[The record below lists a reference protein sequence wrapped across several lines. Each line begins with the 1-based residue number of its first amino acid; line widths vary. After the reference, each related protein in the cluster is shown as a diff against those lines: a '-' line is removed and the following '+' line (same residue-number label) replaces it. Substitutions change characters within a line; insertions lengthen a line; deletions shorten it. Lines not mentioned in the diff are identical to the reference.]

1 MIQQHPQQMIS
12 EFSLGLDSD
21 IRNFFQEHSQKF
33 NISSLDQL
41 VEEILG
47 EFFIEMDKTSIKDA
61 AEKLRRR
68 QHKTKSRWY
77 SSYMSRQEQY
87 PDISNPKNVYHI
99 YYEQHKFLSQ
109 SEWTALYGNVSINQ
123 IVEEKDKEVCEWKS
137 TRSSK
142 LIGFPLIQTKQP
154 VHIYSAFRLD
164 AALNIYNLIKRDYN
178 GSLYQFFRSYPQELL
193 DKPLF
198 SPSSYDVALREYS
211 GQLIE
216 DFFPS
221 GENTPMLRMVNDE
234 DTSMVLRVFDSKDIA
249 ILSMFLANVDTSF
262 YSTRSIT
269 VSLSDIASLLYPGK
283 LSEWHYEDAKR
294 RCLDFR
300 KRHYEYTNNTTE
312 SAFAF
317 NYFDNVYVSGKDEKR
332 QVTLA
337 FGELFYRAII
347 DRKLVSV
354 TSKNYESLENPL
366 SRIIY
371 YTLQRERINL
381 AIKGKDTEKPLIAE
395 YEYSFFQQAVR
406 FHKNKKSQNIKL
418 INTSLDDFVSNRIAI
433 KSYEINSNGH
443 WLITYYPLTDAEYA
457 DLEFNNKNISE
468 NDIIDI

>member
-1 MIQQHPQQMIS
+1 MIQQHPKQMIS

-21 IRNFFQEHSQKF
+21 IRDFFSEHSQKF
-33 NISSLDQL
+33 DISTLDQL

-77 SSYMSRQEQY
+77 NSYVGKQEQH
-87 PDISNPKNVYHI
+87 PDISDAKNVYHI

-109 SEWTALYGNVSINQ
+109 SEWMALYGNVSINQ
-123 IVEEKDKEVCEWKS
+123 IIEEKDKEVHAWKK

-142 LIGFPLIQTKQP
+142 LINFPLIQTKQSI
-154 VHIYSAFRLD
+154 HIYSAFRLD

-198 SPSSYDVALREYS
+198 SPSSYDVALQEYS

-221 GENTPMLRMVNDE
+221 GEDTPMLRMVNDE
-234 DTSMVLRVFDSKDIA
+234 DASTVLRVFDSKDIA

-269 VSLSDIASLLYPGK
+269 ISLSDIGSLLYPGK
-283 LSEWHYEDAKR
+283 LSEW
-294 RCLDFR
+294 
-300 KRHYEYTNNTTE
+300 
-312 SAFAF
+312 
-317 NYFDNVYVSGKDEKR
+317 
-332 QVTLA
+332 
-337 FGELFYRAII
+337 
-347 DRKLVSV
+347 
-354 TSKNYESLENPL
+354 NYE
-366 SRIIY
+366 
-371 YTLQRERINL
+371 
-381 AIKGKDTEKPLIAE
+381 AAKP
-395 YEYSFFQQAVR
+395 R
-406 FHKNKKSQNIKL
+406 
-418 INTSLDDFVSNRIAI
+418 
-433 KSYEINSNGH
+433 
-443 WLITYYPLTDAEYA
+443 
-457 DLEFNNKNISE
+457 
-468 NDIIDI
+468 